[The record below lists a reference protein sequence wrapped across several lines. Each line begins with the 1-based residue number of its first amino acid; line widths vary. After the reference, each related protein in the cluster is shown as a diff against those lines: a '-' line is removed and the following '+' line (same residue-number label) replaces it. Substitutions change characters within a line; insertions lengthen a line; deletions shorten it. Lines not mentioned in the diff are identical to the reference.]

1 MSFSQGLKTVDTITR
16 IARKCQLL
24 VKDAPKVKAV
34 LNEFQIQKL
43 NTERELGPI
52 KPRRNR
58 YKKLDI

>member
-1 MSFSQGLKTVDTITR
+1 
-16 IARKCQLL
+16 
-24 VKDAPKVKAV
+24 V